1 MVTAYAV
8 ILAGGVSERFWP
20 LASPARPK
28 QLLALLGGKS
38 FLKATLERIEPLV
51 PRTRQLIVTSRAHA
65 AAVREEVPDLPEENL
80 LVEPI
85 GRNTAPA
92 LGLASLHLERRDPD
106 PVFIALP
113 SDHAVPDEAPFR
125 VALERAIRL
134 AKRGETVVFGLAPDR
149 PETGYGYLQQGPT
162 IEAGLYQVRRFIE
175 KPDRA
180 TAERLLKRGDYYWN
194 SGIFVWRNDRFQ
206 RLFQRHLPDHWAR
219 LSRLRE
225 ILGTEAYHSAVEA
238 VYQGMTSISIDTGV
252 LEQAEGTLMLLGE
265 FRWEDVGTWAAL
277 ARVLPADGSHNVVLG
292 EHVGLETH
300 NCVIYSSSRPIVTI
314 GVEGLVIVE
323 TEAGVLVCPKERSQ
337 EVRQVARLARET
349 SRSSCSAG
357 EERA

>member
-1 MVTAYAV
+1 MVIAYAV

-28 QLLALLGGKS
+28 QFLKLLGGKS
-38 FLKATLERIEPLV
+38 FLKATLERVEPLV
-51 PRTRQLIVTSRAHA
+51 PRTHQLIVTSRAHA

-92 LGLASLHLERRDPD
+92 LGLASLHLERRGPD
-106 PVFIALP
+106 PVFMALP
-113 SDHAVPDEAPFR
+113 SDHAIPDEAPFR
-125 VALERAIRL
+125 AALERAIGL
-134 AKRGETVVFGLAPDR
+134 ARRGKTVVFGLAPNR
-149 PETGYGYLQQGPT
+149 PETGYGYLQQGPAV
-162 IEAGLYQVRRFIE
+162 EAGLYQVRRFIE

-180 TAERLLKRGDYYWN
+180 TAERFLKSGDYYWN
-194 SGIFVWRNDRFQ
+194 SGVFVWRNDRFQ
-206 RLFQRHLPDHWAR
+206 RLFQRHLPDHWSR

-225 ILGTEAYHSAVEA
+225 VLGTEAYPRALEE
-238 VYQGMTSISIDTGV
+238 VYQGIASISIDMGV
-252 LEQAEGTLMLLGE
+252 LEKAEGTLMLLGE

-277 ARVLPADGSHNVVLG
+277 ARVLPADDSHNVVLG

-300 NCVIYSSSRPIVTI
+300 NCVVYSAGRPIVTI
-314 GVEGLVIVE
+314 GLDGLVIVE

-337 EVRQVARLARET
+337 EVRQVARLAMET
-349 SRSSCSAG
+349 PGASSSTG
-357 EERA
+357 E